1 MVSDRRSLLLIGGG
15 GHCRSVLDSVLSMG
29 HYERIGIVD
38 RDISAA
44 VAGTPVVGTDED
56 LPDLRK
62 NGWDAAFVS
71 VGSVGS
77 PVLRQK
83 LFDLIRDAGYEIPGI
98 IDPSAVVAR
107 DVIFGA
113 GVFVGKNA
121 VINAGCRIGDG
132 AIINTGAI
140 IEHECRI
147 GSFAHISPGA
157 VLCGQVQVGD
167 RSHVGAASVVRQMIR
182 VGEDVMVGMG
192 SGVTQE
198 IPDRTEAYGN
208 PCRVVG
214 AWACM

>member
-1 MVSDRRSLLLIGGG
+1 MDRQRSVLLVGGG
-15 GHCRSVLDSVLSMG
+15 GHCASVLDSVLALG
-29 HYERIGIVD
+29 EYERIGIIDKDVTVSMEG
-38 RDISAA
+38 I
-44 VAGTPVVGTDED
+44 PVVGKDED
-56 LPDLRK
+56 LPGLRQA
-62 NGWDAAFVS
+62 GWNEAFVC

-83 LFDLIRDAGYEIPGI
+83 LFGLIRDAGYQIPDI
-98 IDPSAVVAR
+98 IDPTAVIAGN
-107 DVIFGA
+107 VIFGA
-113 GVFVGKNA
+113 GVFVGKKA

-147 GSFAHISPGA
+147 GSFAHVSPGA

-167 RSHVGAASVVRQMIR
+167 RSHVGAASAVRQTIR
-182 VGEDVMVGMG
+182 IGEDVMVGMG
-192 SGVTQE
+192 SVVTQE